1 MFLFTVFEKLGD
13 GMVVVSQ
20 MDVFPVD
27 WRSHAEYHL
36 TEAEI
41 KEYFEWAWDAGV
53 AEEVE

>member
-1 MFLFTVFEKLGD
+1 MFTVFEKLAD
-13 GMVVVSQ
+13 GTVVVSQ

-41 KEYFEWAWDAGV
+41 KEDFEWACDAGF

>member
-1 MFLFTVFEKLGD
+1 MFTVFEKLGD